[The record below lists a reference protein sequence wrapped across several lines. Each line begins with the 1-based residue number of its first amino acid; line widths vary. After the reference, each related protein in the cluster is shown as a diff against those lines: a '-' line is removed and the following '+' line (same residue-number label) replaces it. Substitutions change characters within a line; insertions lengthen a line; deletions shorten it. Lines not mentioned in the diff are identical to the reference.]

1 MGLNGQNKIQYT
13 KMYFC
18 SIREKRDASTEY
30 NSSIVSFNTNA
41 SGTNTVAGEPD
52 NNNTRDINDDG
63 D

>member
-18 SIREKRDASTEY
+18 SIREKRGTSTEY
-30 NSSIVSFNTNA
+30 NSSIVSFNTDS